1 MEVHVKRLTVRLLL
15 VSGALSLIAISL
27 SEQLQTTTA
36 KNGPDRSKSA
46 FCISVVEP
54 VRRSW
59 ITTFGSG
66 QLMFAGQPEIAASV
80 FWKAIFKGHAVDSGA
95 GRGITAAAYKSAIP
109 VISGLP
115 AESTPLSATSLAQTI
130 DVSVLDNFFGPRT
143 VQIAVGDTVR
153 WIWNGDNP
161 HSVVSGAN
169 FTADNAFCSPFDS
182 NCSAPPALSEG
193 TVYSHQFNTPGTF
206 PYFCAVHLGTMTG
219 TVIVD
224 AAAPTPSPS
233 PSPSP
238 SPQFQPVV
246 LTASQIDQLKAWT
259 LGGRTSVYVRP
270 KFPDAG
276 YRIVSWGMPT
286 QTGND
291 FNVDASVEKFTG
303 PSIQAVVTTAQ
314 IYDLGPLANGVYN
327 FNFKTSG
334 TLAKSLQFTV
344 SSTTPPP
351 NPIDD
356 QRQFVRQ
363 QYLDFLNREPDV
375 PGSNFWTD
383 NITKCSDPAR
393 RPPLQTEPE
402 CISRQR
408 ETTSAAF
415 FISPEFQNTGYFVLR
430 VYRGSLGRFSYY
442 GGSVPV
448 DNSKDEFTRDHAA
461 VSTGIVVNDQLD
473 PAVINAN
480 KQAFVNQFVTRA
492 EFLAIYGGMNND
504 QYVDKLFLTTGV
516 TPTAA
521 ERSELV
527 DGLNN
532 SSETKATV
540 LFKIV
545 DGTQTVTGGALQFQT
560 RYGQVFYQ
568 QQFTPAFVQ
577 MEYFGY
583 MKRDPDDAGYTF
595 WLGKLN
601 QFPSFVE
608 AQMVLA
614 FISSPE
620 YRARFGQ
627 P

>member
-1 MEVHVKRLTVRLLL
+1 MRVIVRLFL
-15 VSGALSLIAISL
+15 VLAAVVAVGLPLSKHVQVANADNES
-27 SEQLQTTTA
+27 T
-36 KNGPDRSKSA
+36 GDKSA
-46 FCISVVEP
+46 FCSTAMETSVSGIANGLLSFAGD
-54 VRRSW
+54 RRS
-59 ITTFGSG
+59 
-66 QLMFAGQPEIAASV
+66 
-80 FWKAIFKGHAVDSGA
+80 VDSVPWASIFNKPQVSAVSELALNSTNFDSSAPMIVGLPVE
-95 GRGITAAAYKSAIP
+95 TTLPAAA
-109 VISGLP
+109 LP
-115 AESTPLSATSLAQTI
+115 AFAQI
-130 DVSVLDNFFGPRT
+130 VDVSVQNNFFLPEIIR
-143 VQIAVGDTVR
+143 ISAGDTVR
-153 WIWNGDNP
+153 WTWIGNN
-161 HSVVSGAN
+161 HSVTSGSCCE
-169 FTADNAFCSPFDS
+169 ADGSFCSPGNFNCESSPAS
-182 NCSAPPALSEG
+182 NRDE
-193 TVYSHQFNTPGTF
+193 VYTFTFNTPGTF
-206 PYFCAVHLGTMTG
+206 RYFCNVHLGQMTG

-224 AAAPTPSPS
+224 ASTPTPSPS

-461 VSTGIVVNDQLD
+461 VSAGIVVNDQLD